1 MGKLKREEEE
11 KKEEEGKDQRLY
23 TTPTK
28 KIFPKKREPYLSEF
42 SCLPQMK
49 EELAT
54 AAVVENKI

>member
-1 MGKLKREEEE
+1 MRERKR
-11 KKEEEGKDQRLY
+11 KKKKRKISAS
-23 TTPTK
+23 TPPQQK